1 MELYEAL
8 KNGTSKEDLI
18 KAFTEELNAATAKLE
33 ENKAAELKKQKK
45 DKELEEAR
53 NNAISALEAYYKL
66 LGIDAH
72 IDFSNNLGSSVNT
85 MLKEF
90 GKLFGW
96 EPKNSLKDDDDDILS
111 KFIMTL

>member
-33 ENKAAELKKQKK
+33 EDKATELEKQKE
-45 DKELEEAR
+45 DKEIEEAR

-72 IDFSNNLGSSVNT
+72 TDFSNNLGSSVNT

-90 GKLFGW
+90 SKLFGW